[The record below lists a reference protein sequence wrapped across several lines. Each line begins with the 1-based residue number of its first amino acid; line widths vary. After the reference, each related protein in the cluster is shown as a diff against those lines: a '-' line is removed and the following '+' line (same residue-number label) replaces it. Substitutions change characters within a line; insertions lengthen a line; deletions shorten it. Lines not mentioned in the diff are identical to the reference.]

1 MRHAAARLACAL
13 TIGALALTACSST
26 NSENESAATASAAD
40 AVTVENCGTEVTVAS
55 PPERIVSLNQSSTE
69 ILLAL
74 GLSDR
79 MVGTATWTDPVL
91 EEYAEANESIPRLA
105 DNTPSFEAVLDA
117 EPDFVTSSF
126 TSTIGQGG
134 VATRDQFSEL
144 GVGTYISPTDCEG
157 KVADDGDGTRETP
170 FTLDTLYKE
179 ITQLS
184 ELFGSQERGEELV
197 GELKERMSAAQGSVD
212 AKGVSAMY
220 WFANSESPYM
230 AGCCG
235 SPGVISDALGIE
247 NVFDDTYEEWPQ
259 IAWEVVAERNP
270 DVIVLGDLTRESQ
283 TAETA
288 AAKIEYLESNPV
300 TREMEAVREKRYISI
315 TGAEMNPSIRT
326 VTGVETVADGISDLN
341 LGSGSDEDEGA

>member
-1 MRHAAARLACAL
+1 MTHRTTLRAVALLAAAS
-13 TIGALALTACSST
+13 TALAACSSDGGS
-26 NSENESAATASAAD
+26 SEGAGASAD
-40 AVTVENCGTEVTVAS
+40 AVTVENCGTEVTTPA

-74 GLSDR
+74 GLADR

-91 EEYAEANESIPRLA
+91 PEYAEANESIPRLS
-105 DNTPSFEAVLDA
+105 DNAPSFEAVLDA
-117 EPDFVTSSF
+117 EPDFVTASF
-126 TSTIGQGG
+126 TSSIGPGG
-134 VATRDQFSEL
+134 VATREQFSDL

-157 KVADDGDGTRETP
+157 KTADDGDGTRETP

-184 ELFGSQERGEELV
+184 ELFGVPERGDALIDEL
-197 GELKERMSAAQGSVD
+197 EQRMTAAQGSVD
-212 AKGVSAMY
+212 ADGASAMY

-235 SPGVISDALGIE
+235 SPGVISDALDVE
-247 NVFDDTYEEWPQ
+247 NVFDDTFEEWPQ

-270 DVIVLGDLTRESQ
+270 DVIVLGDLTRKSQ

-288 AAKIEYLESNPV
+288 AAKIEFLESNPV
-300 TREMEAVREKRYISI
+300 TREMEAVKNKRYISI

-326 VTGVETVADGISDLN
+326 VAGVETVARGLTEMNQD
-341 LGSGSDEDEGA
+341 A

>member
-1 MRHAAARLACAL
+1 MNRRTTLRAVALLAAAS
-13 TIGALALTACSST
+13 TALAACTSGADST
-26 NSENESAATASAAD
+26 DEGAASAD
-40 AVTVENCGTEVTVAS
+40 AVTVENCGTEVTVES

-74 GLSDR
+74 GLADR

-91 EEYAEANESIPRLA
+91 DEYAKDNESVPRLA
-105 DNTPSFEAVLDA
+105 DNNPSFETVLDA
-117 EPDFVTSSF
+117 EPDFVTASF
-126 TSTIGQGG
+126 TSTIGPGG
-134 VATRDQFSEL
+134 VATREQFSEL
-144 GVGTYISPTDCEG
+144 GVGAYVSPTDCEG

-184 ELFGSQERGEELV
+184 ELFGVPERGEELV
-197 GELKERMSAAQGSVD
+197 GDLEDRMSAAQGSVD
-212 AKGVSAMY
+212 AEGVSAMY

-247 NVFDDTYEEWPQ
+247 NVFDDTSEEWPQ

-288 AAKIEYLESNPV
+288 EAKIEYLESNPV
-300 TREMEAVREKRYISI
+300 TREMKAVRDKRYISI

-326 VTGVETVADGISDLN
+326 VTGVETVAAGLSDLD
-341 LGSGSDEDEGA
+341 LGSGADEDEGA